1 MKQLIP
7 SPSLSSFSVGPLTI
21 HFYALCIITGIAAA
35 IWIGRKRYANLGGN
49 PDDVSEVAIW
59 AVPFGIIGGRIYH
72 VITSPSQYFGT
83 TGNPIDALRI
93 WEGGLGIWGA
103 ISLGAIGAYLYF
115 RTHKTSLN
123 FRQLLDSLAP
133 GVIVA
138 QAIGRIGNYFNQEVF
153 GKPAPGVIVA
163 QAIGRI
169 GNYFNQ
175 EVFGK
180 PTDLPWGLEIDPANR
195 PNGFESY
202 STFHPTFLYELLW
215 CLVVAALL
223 IKLPGVLKQITS
235 KQGDVF
241 ALYIFGYTAGRV
253 WIENLR
259 IDEAN
264 LILGLRL
271 NIWVSLVVL
280 ITASAYLIASKRRGN
295 TKENHI
301 PS

>member
-72 VITSPSQYFGT
+72 VITSPSQYFGPN
-83 TGNPIDALRI
+83 GNPIDALRI

-103 ISLGAIGAYLYF
+103 ISLGAVGAYLYF

-133 GVIVA
+133 GVVVA

-153 GKPAPGVIVA
+153 G
-163 QAIGRI
+163 R
-169 GNYFNQ
+169 
-175 EVFGK
+175 
-180 PTDLPWGLEIDPANR
+180 PTELPWGLEIDPVNR

-215 CLVVAALL
+215 CLVVAVLL
-223 IKLPGVLKQITS
+223 IKLPGVLKLITS

-241 ALYIFGYTAGRV
+241 ALYILGYTAGRV
-253 WIENLR
+253 WIETLR

-271 NIWVSLVVL
+271 NIWVSLIVL
-280 ITASAYLIASKRRGN
+280 IAASAYLIASKRRGN

>member
-7 SPSLSSFSVGPLTI
+7 SPSVSSFSVGPLTI

-72 VITSPSQYFGT
+72 VITSPSQYFGSN
-83 TGNPIDALRI
+83 GNPIDALRI

-103 ISLGAIGAYLYF
+103 ISLGAVGAYLYF

-153 GKPAPGVIVA
+153 GKPT
-163 QAIGRI
+163 
-169 GNYFNQ
+169 
-175 EVFGK
+175 E
-180 PTDLPWGLEIDPANR
+180 LPWGLEIDSVNR

-215 CLVVAALL
+215 CLVVAVLL
-223 IKLPGVLKQITS
+223 IKLPGVLKLITS

-241 ALYIFGYTAGRV
+241 ALYILGYTAGRV
-253 WIENLR
+253 WIETLR

-271 NIWVSLVVL
+271 NIWVSLIVL

>member
-1 MKQLIP
+1 MQLLIP
-7 SPSLSSFSVGPLTI
+7 SPSFTSFSVGPLTV
-21 HFYALCIITGIAAA
+21 HFYALCVIAGISIA
-35 IWIGRKRYANLGGN
+35 IWIGSKRYANLGGN
-49 PDDVSEVAIW
+49 PDDVFEVAIW

-72 VITSPSQYFGT
+72 VITSPSQYFGAN
-83 TGNPIDALRI
+83 GNPIDALRI

-103 ISLGAIGAYLYF
+103 ISLGAVGAYLYF

-133 GVIVA
+133 GVV
-138 QAIGRIGNYFNQEVF
+138 
-153 GKPAPGVIVA
+153 VA

-180 PTDLPWGLEIDPANR
+180 PTELPWGLEIDLANR

-215 CLVVAALL
+215 CLVVAVLL
-223 IKLPGVLKQITS
+223 IKLPGFLKQVTS

-241 ALYIFGYTAGRV
+241 ALYILGYTAGRV
-253 WIENLR
+253 WIETLR

-271 NIWVSLVVL
+271 NIWVSFIVL
-280 ITASAYLIASKRRGN
+280 ITTSAYLIASKRRGN
-295 TKENHI
+295 TKENHL

>member
-7 SPSLSSFSVGPLTI
+7 SPSLSTFSVGPLTI
-21 HFYALCIITGIAAA
+21 HFYALCIIAGIAVA

-72 VITSPSQYFGT
+72 VVTSPSQYFGAN
-83 TGNPIDALRI
+83 GNPIDALRI

-103 ISLGAIGAYLYF
+103 ISLGAVGAYLYF

-138 QAIGRIGNYFNQEVF
+138 QAIGRIGNYFNQE
-153 GKPAPGVIVA
+153 I
-163 QAIGRI
+163 
-169 GNYFNQ
+169 
-175 EVFGK
+175 FGK
-180 PTDLPWGLEIDPANR
+180 PTELPWGLEIDSVNR
-195 PNGFESY
+195 PNGFEGY
-202 STFHPTFLYELLW
+202 STFHPTFLYELVW
-215 CLVVAALL
+215 CLVVAVLL
-223 IKLPGVLKQITS
+223 IKLPGFLKKITAR
-235 KQGDVF
+235 QGDVF
-241 ALYIFGYTAGRV
+241 ALYVFGYTAGRV
-253 WIENLR
+253 WIETLR

-271 NIWVSLVVL
+271 NIWVSFIVL
-280 ITASAYLIASKRRGN
+280 ITACAYLIASKRRGN

-301 PS
+301 TS

>member
-1 MKQLIP
+1 MEQLIP

-72 VITSPSQYFGT
+72 VITSPAQYFGAN
-83 TGNPIDALRI
+83 GNPVDALRI

-103 ISLGAIGAYLYF
+103 ISLGAVGAYLYF
-115 RTHKTSLN
+115 RTHKTTLN

-133 GVIVA
+133 GVVVA
-138 QAIGRIGNYFNQEVF
+138 QAV
-153 GKPAPGVIVA
+153 
-163 QAIGRI
+163 GRI

-180 PTDLPWGLEIDPANR
+180 PTELPWGLEIDPVNR
-195 PNGFESY
+195 PDGFESY
-202 STFHPTFLYELLW
+202 ATFHPTFLYELLW
-215 CLVVAALL
+215 CLVVAVLL
-223 IKLPGVLKQITS
+223 IKLPGFLKQIAS
-235 KQGDVF
+235 KQGDIF
-241 ALYIFGYTAGRV
+241 ALYILGYTLGRV
-253 WIENLR
+253 WIESLR

-271 NIWVSLVVL
+271 NIWVSLIVL
-280 ITASAYLIASKRRGN
+280 LTASAYLIASKRRGN

>member
-72 VITSPSQYFGT
+72 VITSPSQYFGAN
-83 TGNPIDALRI
+83 GDPIDALRI

-103 ISLGAIGAYLYF
+103 ISLGAVGAYLYF

-123 FRQLLDSLAP
+123 FRQLLDTLAP
-133 GVIVA
+133 GVVVA

-153 GKPAPGVIVA
+153 G
-163 QAIGRI
+163 R
-169 GNYFNQ
+169 
-175 EVFGK
+175 
-180 PTDLPWGLEIDPANR
+180 PTELPWGLEIDPVNR
-195 PNGFESY
+195 PNEFESY

-253 WIENLR
+253 WIETLR

>member
-1 MKQLIP
+1 MEQLIP
-7 SPSLSSFSVGPLTI
+7 SPSLSSFSVGPLTV

-72 VITSPSQYFGT
+72 VITSPAQYFGAN
-83 TGNPIDALRI
+83 GNPVDALKI

-103 ISLGAIGAYLYF
+103 ISLGAVGAYLYF
-115 RTHKTSLN
+115 RTHKTTLN

-133 GVIVA
+133 GVVVA
-138 QAIGRIGNYFNQEVF
+138 QAIGRV
-153 GKPAPGVIVA
+153 
-163 QAIGRI
+163 

-180 PTDLPWGLEIDPANR
+180 PTELPWGLEIDPVNR
-195 PNGFESY
+195 PDGFESY
-202 STFHPTFLYELLW
+202 ATFHPTFLYELLW
-215 CLVVAALL
+215 CLVVAVLL
-223 IKLPGVLKQITS
+223 IKLPGFLKQITS
-235 KQGDVF
+235 KQGDIF
-241 ALYIFGYTAGRV
+241 ALYILGYTLGRV
-253 WIENLR
+253 WIESLR

-271 NIWVSLVVL
+271 NIWVSLIVL
-280 ITASAYLIASKRRGN
+280 LTASAYLIASKRRGN

>member
-7 SPSLSSFSVGPLTI
+7 SPSLSSFSVGPITI
-21 HFYALCIITGIAAA
+21 HFYALCIITGIATA
-35 IWIGRKRYANLGGN
+35 IWIGRKRYADLGGN

-72 VITSPSQYFGT
+72 LITSPSQYFGAN
-83 TGNPIDALRI
+83 GNPIDALRI

-103 ISLGAIGAYLYF
+103 ISLGAVGAYLYL

-133 GVIVA
+133 GVV
-138 QAIGRIGNYFNQEVF
+138 
-153 GKPAPGVIVA
+153 VA

-180 PTDLPWGLEIDPANR
+180 PTELPWGLEIDLANR

-215 CLVVAALL
+215 CLVVAVLL
-223 IKLPGVLKQITS
+223 IKLPGFLKQITS

-241 ALYIFGYTAGRV
+241 ALYILGYTAGRV
-253 WIENLR
+253 WIETLR

-271 NIWVSLVVL
+271 NIWVSFIVL
-280 ITASAYLIASKRRGN
+280 ITTSTYLIASKRRGN
-295 TKENHI
+295 TKENHL

>member
-21 HFYALCIITGIAAA
+21 HFYALCIITGIAVA

-72 VITSPSQYFGT
+72 VITSPSQYFGAN
-83 TGNPIDALRI
+83 GNPIDALRI

-103 ISLGAIGAYLYF
+103 ISLGAVGAYFYF

-133 GVIVA
+133 GVV
-138 QAIGRIGNYFNQEVF
+138 
-153 GKPAPGVIVA
+153 VA

-180 PTDLPWGLEIDPANR
+180 PTELPWGLEIDPVNR

-271 NIWVSLVVL
+271 NIWVILVVL

>member
-72 VITSPSQYFGT
+72 VVTSPSQYFGSN
-83 TGNPIDALRI
+83 GNPIDALRI

-103 ISLGAIGAYLYF
+103 ISLGAVGAYLYF
-115 RTHKTSLN
+115 KTHKTSLN

-153 GKPAPGVIVA
+153 GKPT
-163 QAIGRI
+163 
-169 GNYFNQ
+169 
-175 EVFGK
+175 E
-180 PTDLPWGLEIDPANR
+180 LPWGLEIDSVNR

-215 CLVVAALL
+215 CLVVAVLL
-223 IKLPGVLKQITS
+223 IKLPGVLKLITS

-241 ALYIFGYTAGRV
+241 ALYILGYTAGRV
-253 WIENLR
+253 WIETLR

-271 NIWVSLVVL
+271 NIWVSLIVL

>member
-7 SPSLSSFSVGPLTI
+7 SPSFSSFSLGPLTI

-83 TGNPIDALRI
+83 NGNPIDALRI

-153 GKPAPGVIVA
+153 GKPT
-163 QAIGRI
+163 
-169 GNYFNQ
+169 
-175 EVFGK
+175 E
-180 PTDLPWGLEIDPANR
+180 LPWGLEIDPANR

>member
-1 MKQLIP
+1 MEQLIP
-7 SPSLSSFSVGPLTI
+7 SPSFSSFSVGPLTI

-72 VITSPSQYFGT
+72 VITSPAQYFGAN
-83 TGNPIDALRI
+83 GNPVDALRI

-103 ISLGAIGAYLYF
+103 ISLGAVGAYLYF
-115 RTHKTSLN
+115 RTHKTTLN

-133 GVIVA
+133 GVV
-138 QAIGRIGNYFNQEVF
+138 
-153 GKPAPGVIVA
+153 VA

-180 PTDLPWGLEIDPANR
+180 PTELPWGLEIDPVNR
-195 PNGFESY
+195 PDGFESY
-202 STFHPTFLYELLW
+202 ATFHPTFLYELLW
-215 CLVVAALL
+215 CLVVAVLL
-223 IKLPGVLKQITS
+223 IKLPGFLKQITS
-235 KQGDVF
+235 KQGDIF
-241 ALYIFGYTAGRV
+241 ALYILGYTLGRV
-253 WIENLR
+253 WIESLR

-271 NIWVSLVVL
+271 NIWVSLIVL

>member
-72 VITSPSQYFGT
+72 VITSPSQYFGAN
-83 TGNPIDALRI
+83 GDPIDALRI

-103 ISLGAIGAYLYF
+103 ISLGAVGAYLYF

-133 GVIVA
+133 GVVVA

-153 GKPAPGVIVA
+153 G
-163 QAIGRI
+163 R
-169 GNYFNQ
+169 
-175 EVFGK
+175 
-180 PTDLPWGLEIDPANR
+180 PTELPWGLEIDPVNR
-195 PNGFESY
+195 PIGFESY

>member
-1 MKQLIP
+1 MEQLIP

-72 VITSPSQYFGT
+72 VITSPAQYFGAN
-83 TGNPIDALRI
+83 GNPVDALRI

-103 ISLGAIGAYLYF
+103 ISLGAVGAYLYF
-115 RTHKTSLN
+115 RTHKTTLN

-133 GVIVA
+133 GVV
-138 QAIGRIGNYFNQEVF
+138 
-153 GKPAPGVIVA
+153 VA

-180 PTDLPWGLEIDPANR
+180 PTELPWGLEIDPVNR
-195 PNGFESY
+195 PDGFESY
-202 STFHPTFLYELLW
+202 ATFHPTFLYELLW
-215 CLVVAALL
+215 CLVVAVLL
-223 IKLPGVLKQITS
+223 IKLPGFLKQIAS
-235 KQGDVF
+235 KQGDIF
-241 ALYIFGYTAGRV
+241 ALYILGYTLGRV
-253 WIENLR
+253 WIESLR

-271 NIWVSLVVL
+271 NIWVSLIVL

>member
-1 MKQLIP
+1 MEQLIP

-72 VITSPSQYFGT
+72 VITSPAQYFGAN
-83 TGNPIDALRI
+83 GNPVDALRI

-103 ISLGAIGAYLYF
+103 ISLGAVGAYLYF
-115 RTHKTSLN
+115 RTHKTTLN

-133 GVIVA
+133 GVV
-138 QAIGRIGNYFNQEVF
+138 
-153 GKPAPGVIVA
+153 VA

-180 PTDLPWGLEIDPANR
+180 PTELPWGLEIDPVNR
-195 PNGFESY
+195 PDGFESY
-202 STFHPTFLYELLW
+202 GTFHPTFLYELLW
-215 CLVVAALL
+215 CLVVAVLL
-223 IKLPGVLKQITS
+223 IKLPGFLKQIAS
-235 KQGDVF
+235 KQGDIF
-241 ALYIFGYTAGRV
+241 ALYILGYTLGRV
-253 WIENLR
+253 WIESLR

-271 NIWVSLVVL
+271 NIWVSLIVL

>member
-1 MKQLIP
+1 MEQLIP

-72 VITSPSQYFGT
+72 VITSPAQYFGAN
-83 TGNPIDALRI
+83 GNPVDALRI

-103 ISLGAIGAYLYF
+103 ISLGAVGAYLYF
-115 RTHKTSLN
+115 RTHKTTLN
-123 FRQLLDSLAP
+123 FRQLLASLAP
-133 GVIVA
+133 GVV
-138 QAIGRIGNYFNQEVF
+138 
-153 GKPAPGVIVA
+153 VA

-180 PTDLPWGLEIDPANR
+180 PTELPWGLEIDPVNR
-195 PNGFESY
+195 PDGFESY
-202 STFHPTFLYELLW
+202 ATFHPTFLYELLW
-215 CLVVAALL
+215 CLVVAVLL
-223 IKLPGVLKQITS
+223 IKLPGFLKQITS
-235 KQGDVF
+235 KQGDIF
-241 ALYIFGYTAGRV
+241 ALYILGYTLGRV
-253 WIENLR
+253 WIESLR

-271 NIWVSLVVL
+271 NIWVSLIVL

>member
-1 MKQLIP
+1 MEQLIP

-72 VITSPSQYFGT
+72 VITSPAQYFGAN
-83 TGNPIDALRI
+83 GNPVDALRI

-103 ISLGAIGAYLYF
+103 ISLGAVGAYLYF
-115 RTHKTSLN
+115 RTHKTTLN

-133 GVIVA
+133 GVVVA
-138 QAIGRIGNYFNQEVF
+138 QAV
-153 GKPAPGVIVA
+153 
-163 QAIGRI
+163 GRI

-180 PTDLPWGLEIDPANR
+180 PTELPWGLEIDPVNR
-195 PNGFESY
+195 PDGFESY
-202 STFHPTFLYELLW
+202 ATFHPTFLYELLW
-215 CLVVAALL
+215 CLVVAVLL
-223 IKLPGVLKQITS
+223 IKLPGFLNQIAS
-235 KQGDVF
+235 KQGDIF
-241 ALYIFGYTAGRV
+241 ALYILGYTLGRV
-253 WIENLR
+253 WIESLR

-271 NIWVSLVVL
+271 NIWVSLIVL
-280 ITASAYLIASKRRGN
+280 LTASAYLIASKRRGN

>member
-21 HFYALCIITGIAAA
+21 HFYALCIITGIAVA

-72 VITSPSQYFGT
+72 VITSPSQYFGAN
-83 TGNPIDALRI
+83 GNPIDALRI

-103 ISLGAIGAYLYF
+103 ISLGAVGAYFYF

-133 GVIVA
+133 GVV
-138 QAIGRIGNYFNQEVF
+138 
-153 GKPAPGVIVA
+153 VA

-180 PTDLPWGLEIDPANR
+180 PTELPWGLEIDPVNR

>member
-21 HFYALCIITGIAAA
+21 HFYALCIITGIAVA

-72 VITSPSQYFGT
+72 VITSPSQYFGAN
-83 TGNPIDALRI
+83 GNPIDALRI

-103 ISLGAIGAYLYF
+103 ISLGAVGAYFYF

-133 GVIVA
+133 GVV
-138 QAIGRIGNYFNQEVF
+138 
-153 GKPAPGVIVA
+153 VA

-180 PTDLPWGLEIDPANR
+180 PTDLPWGLEIDPVNR

>member
-1 MKQLIP
+1 MEQLIP
-7 SPSLSSFSVGPLTI
+7 SPSFSSFSVGPLTI

-35 IWIGRKRYANLGGN
+35 IWIGRKRYANQGGN

-72 VITSPSQYFGT
+72 VITSPAQYFGAN
-83 TGNPIDALRI
+83 GNPVDALRI

-103 ISLGAIGAYLYF
+103 ISLGTVGAYLYF
-115 RTHKTSLN
+115 RTHKTTLN

-133 GVIVA
+133 GVV
-138 QAIGRIGNYFNQEVF
+138 
-153 GKPAPGVIVA
+153 VA

-180 PTDLPWGLEIDPANR
+180 PTELPWGLEIDPVNR
-195 PNGFESY
+195 PDGFESY
-202 STFHPTFLYELLW
+202 ATFHPTFLYELLW
-215 CLVVAALL
+215 CLVVAVLI
-223 IKLPGVLKQITS
+223 IKLPGFLKQITS

-241 ALYIFGYTAGRV
+241 ALYILGYTLGRV
-253 WIENLR
+253 WIESLR

-271 NIWVSLVVL
+271 NIWVSLIVL

>member
-1 MKQLIP
+1 MEQLIP

-21 HFYALCIITGIAAA
+21 HFYALCIIMGIAAA

-72 VITSPSQYFGT
+72 VITSPAQYFGAN
-83 TGNPIDALRI
+83 GNPVDALKI

-103 ISLGAIGAYLYF
+103 ISLGAVGAYLYF
-115 RTHKTSLN
+115 RTHKTTLN

-133 GVIVA
+133 GVVVA
-138 QAIGRIGNYFNQEVF
+138 QAIGRV
-153 GKPAPGVIVA
+153 
-163 QAIGRI
+163 

-180 PTDLPWGLEIDPANR
+180 PTELPWGLEIDPVNR
-195 PNGFESY
+195 PDGFESY
-202 STFHPTFLYELLW
+202 ATFHPTFLYELLW
-215 CLVVAALL
+215 CLVVAVLL
-223 IKLPGVLKQITS
+223 IKLPGFLKQITS
-235 KQGDVF
+235 KQGDIF
-241 ALYIFGYTAGRV
+241 ALYILGYTLGRV
-253 WIENLR
+253 WIESLR

-271 NIWVSLVVL
+271 NIWVSLIVL
-280 ITASAYLIASKRRGN
+280 LTASAYLIASKRRGN

>member
-1 MKQLIP
+1 MEQLIP

-72 VITSPSQYFGT
+72 VITSPAQYFGAN
-83 TGNPIDALRI
+83 GNPVDALKI

-103 ISLGAIGAYLYF
+103 ISLGAVGAYLYF
-115 RTHKTSLN
+115 RTHKTTLN

-133 GVIVA
+133 GVVVA
-138 QAIGRIGNYFNQEVF
+138 QAIGRV
-153 GKPAPGVIVA
+153 
-163 QAIGRI
+163 

-180 PTDLPWGLEIDPANR
+180 PTELPWGLEIDPVNR
-195 PNGFESY
+195 PAGFESY
-202 STFHPTFLYELLW
+202 ATFHPTFLYELLW
-215 CLVVAALL
+215 CLVVAVLL
-223 IKLPGVLKQITS
+223 IKLPGFLKQITS
-235 KQGDVF
+235 KQGDIF
-241 ALYIFGYTAGRV
+241 ALYILGYTLGRV
-253 WIENLR
+253 WIESLR

-271 NIWVSLVVL
+271 NIWVSLIVL

-295 TKENHI
+295 TKQNHI

>member
-1 MKQLIP
+1 MEQLIP

-72 VITSPSQYFGT
+72 VITSPAQYFGAN
-83 TGNPIDALRI
+83 GNPVDALKV

-103 ISLGAIGAYLYF
+103 ISLGAVGAYLYF
-115 RTHKTSLN
+115 RTHKTTLN

-133 GVIVA
+133 GVVVA
-138 QAIGRIGNYFNQEVF
+138 QAIGRV
-153 GKPAPGVIVA
+153 
-163 QAIGRI
+163 

-180 PTDLPWGLEIDPANR
+180 PTELPWGLEIDPVNR
-195 PNGFESY
+195 PDGFESY
-202 STFHPTFLYELLW
+202 ATFHPTFLYELLW
-215 CLVVAALL
+215 CLVVAVLL
-223 IKLPGVLKQITS
+223 IKLPGFLKQITS
-235 KQGDVF
+235 KQGDIF
-241 ALYIFGYTAGRV
+241 ALYILGYTLGRV
-253 WIENLR
+253 WIESLR

-271 NIWVSLVVL
+271 NIWVSLIVL
-280 ITASAYLIASKRRGN
+280 LTASAYLIASKRRGN

>member
-1 MKQLIP
+1 MEQLIP

-72 VITSPSQYFGT
+72 VITSPAQYFGAN
-83 TGNPIDALRI
+83 GNPVDALKI

-103 ISLGAIGAYLYF
+103 ISLGAVGAYLYF
-115 RTHKTSLN
+115 RTHKTTLN

-133 GVIVA
+133 GVVVA
-138 QAIGRIGNYFNQEVF
+138 QAIGRV
-153 GKPAPGVIVA
+153 
-163 QAIGRI
+163 

-180 PTDLPWGLEIDPANR
+180 PTELPWGLEIDSVNR
-195 PNGFESY
+195 PAGFESY
-202 STFHPTFLYELLW
+202 ATFHPTFLYELLW
-215 CLVVAALL
+215 CLVVAVLL
-223 IKLPGVLKQITS
+223 IKLPGFLKQITS
-235 KQGDVF
+235 KQGDIF
-241 ALYIFGYTAGRV
+241 ALYILGYTLGRV
-253 WIENLR
+253 WIESLR

-271 NIWVSLVVL
+271 NIWVSLIVL

>member
-7 SPSLSSFSVGPLTI
+7 SPSLSSFSVGPITI
-21 HFYALCIITGIAAA
+21 HFYALCIITGIATA
-35 IWIGRKRYANLGGN
+35 IWIGRKRYADLGGN

-72 VITSPSQYFGT
+72 VITSPSQYFGAN
-83 TGNPIDALRI
+83 GNPIDALRI

-103 ISLGAIGAYLYF
+103 ISLGAVGAYLYF

-133 GVIVA
+133 GVVVA
-138 QAIGRIGNYFNQEVF
+138 QAIGRV
-153 GKPAPGVIVA
+153 
-163 QAIGRI
+163 

-180 PTDLPWGLEIDPANR
+180 PTELPWGLEIDLANR

-215 CLVVAALL
+215 CLVVAVLL
-223 IKLPGVLKQITS
+223 IKLPGFLKQITS

-241 ALYIFGYTAGRV
+241 ALYILGYTAGRV
-253 WIENLR
+253 WIETLR

-271 NIWVSLVVL
+271 NIWVSFIVL
-280 ITASAYLIASKRRGN
+280 ITTSAYLVASKRRGN
-295 TKENHI
+295 TKENHP

>member
-1 MKQLIP
+1 MEQLIP

-72 VITSPSQYFGT
+72 VITSPAQYFGAN
-83 TGNPIDALRI
+83 GNPVDALKI

-103 ISLGAIGAYLYF
+103 ISLGAVGAYLYF
-115 RTHKTSLN
+115 RTHKTTLN

-133 GVIVA
+133 GVV
-138 QAIGRIGNYFNQEVF
+138 
-153 GKPAPGVIVA
+153 VA

-180 PTDLPWGLEIDPANR
+180 PTELPWGLEIDPVNR
-195 PNGFESY
+195 PDGFESY
-202 STFHPTFLYELLW
+202 ATFHPTFLYELLW
-215 CLVVAALL
+215 CLVVAVLL
-223 IKLPGVLKQITS
+223 IKLPGFLKQITS

-241 ALYIFGYTAGRV
+241 ALYILGYTLGRV
-253 WIENLR
+253 WIESLR

-271 NIWVSLVVL
+271 NIWVSLIVL
-280 ITASAYLIASKRRGN
+280 LTASAYLIAIKRRGN

>member
-21 HFYALCIITGIAAA
+21 HFYALCIITGIAVA

-72 VITSPSQYFGT
+72 VITSPSQYFGAN
-83 TGNPIDALRI
+83 GNPIDALRI

-103 ISLGAIGAYLYF
+103 ISLGAVGAYFYF

-133 GVIVA
+133 GVV
-138 QAIGRIGNYFNQEVF
+138 
-153 GKPAPGVIVA
+153 VA

>member
-72 VITSPSQYFGT
+72 VVTSPSQYFGSN
-83 TGNPIDALRI
+83 GNPIDALRI

-103 ISLGAIGAYLYF
+103 ISLGAVGAYLYF
-115 RTHKTSLN
+115 KTHKTSLN

-153 GKPAPGVIVA
+153 GKPT
-163 QAIGRI
+163 
-169 GNYFNQ
+169 
-175 EVFGK
+175 E
-180 PTDLPWGLEIDPANR
+180 LPWGLEIDSVNR

-202 STFHPTFLYELLW
+202 STFHPTFLYELVW
-215 CLVVAALL
+215 CLVVAVLL
-223 IKLPGVLKQITS
+223 IKLPGFLKKITAR
-235 KQGDVF
+235 QGDVF
-241 ALYIFGYTAGRV
+241 ALYVFGYTAGRV
-253 WIENLR
+253 WIETLR

-271 NIWVSLVVL
+271 NIWVSLIVL